1 MIRSSRTSKF
11 FANGNVGF
19 TLLEVLVAT
28 TISIILIVLLLSAAQ
43 GVISNYTRTQANLAR
58 QGDAAFALDQAVQ
71 DIEGLV
77 IPNIMGAEALAFTS
91 ETVEGSTNA
100 AWLTLLSTV
109 TDRDTSTNPAF
120 NGATR
125 AVSHRIA
132 YQDPLGGSQKVY
144 AIYRAVI
151 SAKETF
157 DQVVSQTNAQSDY
170 WSAVAESPV
179 SGENFLA
186 GNVTGFSVRFLRAD
200 TGKWTLPSDKV
211 RIGRDG
217 SFVNDD
223 AVKGGFV
230 RAEVSI
236 TVLSPQGAQRVR
248 DGVLSLAEAVNRY
261 GQTAVRQTAYFR

>member
-1 MIRSSRTSKF
+1 MTASPRS
-11 FANGNVGF
+11 AF

-28 TISIILIVLLLSAAQ
+28 TISMILVVLLLTAAQ
-43 GVISNYTRTQANLAR
+43 GVISNYTRTQSNLAR

-77 IPNIMGAEALAFTS
+77 IPNLVAAEALALTP
-91 ETVEGSTNA
+91 ETVEASTNA
-100 AWLTLLSTV
+100 AWLTLLSSV

-125 AVSHRIA
+125 AVSLRIA
-132 YQDPLGGSQKVY
+132 HQDPLGGSQKIY

-157 DQVVSQTNAQSDY
+157 DHVVAQTNARSGY
-170 WSAVAESPV
+170 WGSAPESPV
-179 SGENFLA
+179 AGENFLA

-200 TGKWTLPSDKV
+200 TGKWTLPSDTV

-217 SFVNDD
+217 TSVNGDP
-223 AVKGGFV
+223 VSGGFT

-236 TVLSPQGAQRVR
+236 TVISPQGAQRVR
-248 DGVLSLAEAVNRY
+248 DGVLALPDAVRQY

>member
-1 MIRSSRTSKF
+1 MKRRHHS
-11 FANGNVGF
+11 AF

-28 TISIILIVLLLSAAQ
+28 TISMVLIVLLLSAAQ
-43 GVISNYTRTQANLAR
+43 GVISNYTRTQSNLAR

-71 DIEGLV
+71 DLEGLV
-77 IPNIMGAEALAFTS
+77 IPNNAAAEALALTP
-91 ETVEGSTNA
+91 ETVEGATNT

-132 YQDPLGGSQKVY
+132 FQDPLGGSQKIY
-144 AIYRAVI
+144 AIYRSVI

-157 DQVVSQTNAQSDY
+157 DHIVAQTNAQSGY
-170 WSAVAESPV
+170 WDSASESPV
-179 SGENFLA
+179 AVENFLA
-186 GNVTGFSVRFLRAD
+186 GNVTGLSVRFLRAD
-200 TGKWTLPSDKV
+200 TEKWTLPSDKV

-217 SFVNDD
+217 AFVNGHV
-223 AVKGGFV
+223 VKGGFI
-230 RAEVSI
+230 RAEVGI
-236 TVLSPQGAQRVR
+236 TVLSAQGAQRVQ
-248 DGVLSLAEAVNRY
+248 DGTLSLQEAVKLY